1 MDRRIVTA
9 GLIAAFTLPAGAQ
22 QSTPAAPIPVAP
34 RPAETQPMG
43 PLSTPGAAGSSEE
56 RMRRT
61 RQGGS
66 PADTAT
72 QRRQGQVPDG
82 TSGQPQRAPGQARME
97 PQRSQAEIQHIQHT
111 MAIGTVT
118 LQAANFAVDKSQH
131 PRVKLFAASE
141 RDEQNTLVDILRS
154 LADPAATSSTNQQA
168 IQATTQNAPQ
178 NSGQA
183 AATAPVIAPE
193 GADLME
199 RMARAQPGPDFD
211 RDFVRLQLDRHKELL
226 QVQERYLGSNPPIGV
241 QRAVAM
247 MSRSQI
253 RTHIADLEA
262 IRQELGQ

>member
-1 MDRRIVTA
+1 MDRRILTA
-9 GLIAAFTLPAGAQ
+9 GVIAAFTLPAGAQ
-22 QSTPAAPIPVAP
+22 QSTPASPIPVAP

-72 QRRQGQVPDG
+72 QRRQGQVPAEAP
-82 TSGQPQRAPGQARME
+82 GQPQQARQARME

-118 LQAANFAVDKSQH
+118 LQAANFAVDKAQH

-141 RDEQNTLVDILRS
+141 RDEQNTLVEILRS

-178 NSGQA
+178 NPGQA

-211 RDFVRLQLDRHKELL
+211 RDFVQLQLDRHKELL
-226 QVQERYLGSNPPIGV
+226 QVQERYLGANPPIGV

-247 MSRSQI
+247 MSRAQI
-253 RTHIADLEA
+253 RGQVAELEA
-262 IRQELGQ
+262 IRKELGQ